1 VATKLD
7 LGLIAGLAHL
17 RPDWSIVLVGPRGL
31 GDPGTDLSP
40 IEGVANIHLLGPRA
54 HEELPAVLRGAAAG
68 IIPYALNP
76 LTGSVFPMKVYE
88 YLAAGLP
95 VVSTPLPALAGVE
108 DVVIVEDAE
117 GMAAALERELAADT
131 PQRRAERSRRA
142 ARHSWDARIEEIVAA
157 LP

>member
-1 VATKLD
+1 
-7 LGLIAGLAHL
+7 
-17 RPDWSIVLVGPRGL
+17 
-31 GDPGTDLSP
+31 
-40 IEGVANIHLLGPRA
+40 
-54 HEELPAVLRGAAAG
+54 
-68 IIPYALNP
+68 
-76 LTGSVFPMKVYE
+76 MKVYE

-142 ARHSWDARIEEIVAA
+142 ARHSWDARIEEIEAA